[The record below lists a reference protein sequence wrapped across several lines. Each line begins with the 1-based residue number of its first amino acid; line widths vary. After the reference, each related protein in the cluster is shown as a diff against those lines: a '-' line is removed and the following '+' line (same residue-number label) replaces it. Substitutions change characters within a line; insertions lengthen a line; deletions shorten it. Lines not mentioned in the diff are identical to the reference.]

1 MASCLDLL
9 EEKAVMGRGDG
20 GEVWGQQI
28 RTWRYHLPST
38 PLCAAQAPASPTSAP
53 WCTALPVR
61 EEVEAERGW
70 DHQLRKLACEHS
82 LLESCVV

>member
-1 MASCLDLL
+1 MVGKC
-9 EEKAVMGRGDG
+9 GDNRFELG
-20 GEVWGQQI
+20 GN
-28 RTWRYHLPST
+28 HLPST
-38 PLCAAQAPASPTSAP
+38 PLCTAQAPASPTSAP